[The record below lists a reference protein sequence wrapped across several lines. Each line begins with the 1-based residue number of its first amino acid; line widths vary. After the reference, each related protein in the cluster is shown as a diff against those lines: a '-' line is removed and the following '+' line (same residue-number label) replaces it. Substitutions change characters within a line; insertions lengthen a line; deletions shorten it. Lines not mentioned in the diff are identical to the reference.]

1 MPTTFTATTPTKT
14 VEVKKYQPDYVFVVQ
29 LHNGTFV
36 IGQAHNPSKRI
47 AAINSGLNP
56 LVKGTLQ
63 VNRIIGVKEQKE
75 TRTFAGVVN
84 TFCEQYGNEKVIAV

>member
-1 MPTTFTATTPTKT
+1 MPTIFTATTPTNT
-14 VEVKKYQPDYVFVVQ
+14 VEVKKYTKDYIFVVQ

-47 AAINSGLNP
+47 AAINSGLNL

-63 VNRIIGVKEQKE
+63 VNRIVGVKEQNE
-75 TRTFAGVVN
+75 SRTFAGVVN
-84 TFCEQYGNEKVIAV
+84 TFCQEYGNENVIAV